1 MLNYQLMKHTN
12 QMISYYTKEIILYNY
27 TCILGTSSINT
38 TCQQLVKDLLQRF
51 CRLFTTCEFLC
62 LLRGVNKLSVF
73 HIKWFFSVN
82 QYLTRPVFSSRPFQ
96 TCQLFSFV
104 DIFLVFGQQEG
115 RASFWGP

>member
-1 MLNYQLMKHTN
+1 MLNYQLTKHTN

-27 TCILGTSSINT
+27 TCILGTSSINNLST
-38 TCQQLVKDLLQRF
+38 AYKKTCYNF

-82 QYLTRPVFSSRPFQ
+82 QYLTGLVFSSRSFQ

>member
-38 TCQQLVKDLLQRF
+38 TCQQLVK
-51 CRLFTTCEFLC
+51 RLTTCEFLR

-82 QYLTRPVFSSRPFQ
+82 QYQTGPVFSSRPFQ

-104 DIFLVFGQQEG
+104 DIFLVFGQQED

>member
-1 MLNYQLMKHTN
+1 MPV
-12 QMISYYTKEIILYNY
+12 E
-27 TCILGTSSINT
+27 
-38 TCQQLVKDLLQRF
+38 
-51 CRLFTTCEFLC
+51 
-62 LLRGVNKLSVF
+62 RGVNKLSVF

-82 QYLTRPVFSSRPFQ
+82 QYLTGPVFSSRPFQ